1 MVKADEATSLV
12 LEQVQ
17 RMSESSEERKPPSL
31 SRPEDLVDRM
41 IGEFHLLRR
50 LGSGGMAE
58 VYLAEQPSLDRLVAV
73 KILQPDRVAG
83 FDRSMVERFER
94 EAKAAGGLNHSN
106 IVQVYQTGQDQGIH
120 FIVQEF
126 IQGNNLAQQIKRDG
140 PPELQQGLQ
149 WMQQIAE
156 ALNAA
161 NESGIVHRD
170 IKPENIMLTRELVAK
185 VADFGLAQLNQQA
198 DQKNLT
204 QTGTTMGTPLYMSP
218 EQIRGEKVDHRSDQ
232 YSFGVTCYHMF
243 AGQPPFSS
251 GNSVTIAVQ
260 HLQDD
265 PPPLAGHRVDLPVRL
280 CEIVHRMMAKKP
292 EDRFQST
299 QDVLSAIQ
307 AVHHLPVNTGQQ
319 WAGGIGGWLRDSLPG
334 WGAGLVGFLA
344 AVGIGIFGGIRMTS
358 SVGLPEIRVPAVNK
372 RDTAAAQFAAAM
384 LKPDSEAAWM
394 AVSAHYPD
402 SVEGHYAQLHL
413 GLLYLNQVPAEL
425 QRAAKVLAELEN
437 WTTANPDEDPRLRVL
452 TFVAHARLA
461 AELGQDTA
469 EEAALDQLFDEDLLS
484 SEEFDELIE
493 SAPRI
498 LRTYWNQRQR
508 ESGPP
513 SVSGPGRQDGP
524 PPR

>member
-1 MVKADEATSLV
+1 
-12 LEQVQ
+12 
-17 RMSESSEERKPPSL
+17 MSESSEERKPPSL
-31 SRPEDLVDRM
+31 SRPEELVDRT
-41 IGEFHLLRR
+41 IGEFRLLRR

-140 PPELQQGLQ
+140 PPELHEGLQ

-170 IKPENIMLTRELVAK
+170 IKPENIMLTRELAAK

-232 YSFGVTCYHMF
+232 YSFGVTSYHMF
-243 AGQPPFSS
+243 AGHPPFSS

-265 PPPLAGHRVDLPVRL
+265 PPPLAGHRADLPARL
-280 CEIVHRMMAKKP
+280 CDMVHRMMAKKP
-292 EDRFQST
+292 EDRYQST
-299 QDVLSAIQ
+299 QDVLGAIEE
-307 AVHHLPVNTGQQ
+307 VRHLPVNASLQWTG
-319 WAGGIGGWLRDSLPG
+319 GVHRWLRDTLPN
-334 WGAGLVGFLA
+334 WRAAVVGFLVA
-344 AVGIGIFGGIRMTS
+344 AGIGTIAGIQMTS
-358 SVGLPEIRVPAVNK
+358 SVGLPEIRVPAVSK
-372 RDTAAAQFAAAM
+372 RDSPAAQFAAAM
-384 LKPDSEAAWM
+384 LKPDSEASWL
-394 AVSAHYPD
+394 AVSEHYPD
-402 SVEGHYAQLHL
+402 SIEGHYAQLHL
-413 GLLYLNQVPAEL
+413 GLLYQSQVPADVD
-425 QRAAKVLAELEN
+425 RAGQVLTELED
-437 WTTANPDEDPRLRVL
+437 WTTANPDEDPRLRAL
-452 TFVAHARLA
+452 TFVAQARLA
-461 AELGQDTA
+461 AEMGQDAA
-469 EEAALDQLFDEDLLS
+469 EEAALDQLLDEDILRP
-484 SEEFDELIE
+484 EELDELIE
-493 SAPRI
+493 SAPRL
-498 LRTYWNQRQR
+498 LRTYWNQRQPPA
-508 ESGPP
+508 GPP
-513 SVSGPGRQDGP
+513 PDGRDGP
-524 PPR
+524 PPRRGSPRP